1 ANSFA
6 FVVIKIGLSML
17 LYLVL
22 GLALLY
28 VSSRTDMARAET
40 PGTAAGAA
48 VSSAARAAT
57 SAAVAAVADESVVC
71 AHGEARRGKAARGAK
86 LWVLR
91 GTCRRRSLTA
101 CSGPRARAMFADAR
115 LPAAQAPAARLLE
128 VRPLVPLPP
137 FVVLAKSGPSARR
150 LAGQARSG

>member
-1 ANSFA
+1 MSCAAAILKSIGGLALFQVANGAIELLKHCLMYFYEQRLRANSFA

-48 VSSAARAAT
+48 VGAAAGAAVSSAASAAT
-57 SAAVAAVADESVVC
+57 SAAVAAVADAVTGAADESVVC
-71 AHGEARRGKAARGAK
+71 AHG
-86 LWVLR
+86 
-91 GTCRRRSLTA
+91 
-101 CSGPRARAMFADAR
+101 
-115 LPAAQAPAARLLE
+115 
-128 VRPLVPLPP
+128 
-137 FVVLAKSGPSARR
+137 
-150 LAGQARSG
+150 

>member
-1 ANSFA
+1 MLKHCLMYFYEQRLRANSFA

-48 VSSAARAAT
+48 VSSAASAAT

-71 AHGEARRGKAARGAK
+71 AHG
-86 LWVLR
+86 
-91 GTCRRRSLTA
+91 
-101 CSGPRARAMFADAR
+101 
-115 LPAAQAPAARLLE
+115 
-128 VRPLVPLPP
+128 
-137 FVVLAKSGPSARR
+137 
-150 LAGQARSG
+150 